1 MIAYVI
7 WLMNTYNFEQ
17 EIVNLVDSMLV
28 ILAVRKP
35 V

>member
-17 EIVNLVDSMLV
+17 EIVNLGDSMLV

>member
-17 EIVNLVDSMLV
+17 EIVKLGDSVLV